1 MRTRVLR
8 VLRFIMTQRKPGSVF
23 TRTANCTGWG
33 KDWVEVRIYDLGMG
47 GFTVKQ
53 TQRKQNE
60 ERVSFVSHK
69 RLEAQSQCEIF
80 T

>member
-1 MRTRVLR
+1 
-8 VLRFIMTQRKPGSVF
+8 MTQIKPGSVC

-33 KDWVEVRIYDLGMG
+33 KDWVEVRIYDLGIG

-53 TQRKQNE
+53 KQRKQNE
-60 ERVSFVSHK
+60 GRVSHK
-69 RLEAQSQCEIF
+69 RLEAQSQCEIV